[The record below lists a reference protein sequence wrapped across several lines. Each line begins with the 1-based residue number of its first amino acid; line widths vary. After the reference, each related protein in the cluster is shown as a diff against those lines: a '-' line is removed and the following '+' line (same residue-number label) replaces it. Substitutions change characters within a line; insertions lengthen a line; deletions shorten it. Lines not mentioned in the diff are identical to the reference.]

1 MPMSISRLK
10 LRRSWTCSPVKMIF
24 KKPSISGNIIK
35 EYSREKT
42 TMKEFMKKHPALED
56 TCDTVL
62 SLLSG
67 SFALLAVGFVWV
79 KELIDRKNS
88 KKD

>member
-1 MPMSISRLK
+1 MR
-10 LRRSWTCSPVKMIF
+10 
-24 KKPSISGNIIK
+24 
-35 EYSREKT
+35 
-42 TMKEFMKKHPALED
+42 EFMRKHPAMED

-67 SFALLAVGFVWV
+67 SFALLAVGFVWI
-79 KELIDRKNS
+79 KELIGRKKS

>member
-1 MPMSISRLK
+1 
-10 LRRSWTCSPVKMIF
+10 
-24 KKPSISGNIIK
+24 
-35 EYSREKT
+35 
-42 TMKEFMKKHPALED
+42 MKEFMKKHPALED

-67 SFALLAVGFVWV
+67 SFALLAVGIVWIR
-79 KELIDRKNS
+79 ELVSRKKN

>member
-1 MPMSISRLK
+1 
-10 LRRSWTCSPVKMIF
+10 
-24 KKPSISGNIIK
+24 
-35 EYSREKT
+35 
-42 TMKEFMKKHPALED
+42 MKEFMKKHPALED

-79 KELIDRKNS
+79 KELVGRKNEV
-88 KKD
+88 DHR

>member
-1 MPMSISRLK
+1 MGYEVGFTPLNLQTWKRGQVFYYLS
-10 LRRSWTCSPVKMIF
+10 
-24 KKPSISGNIIK
+24 
-35 EYSREKT
+35 
-42 TMKEFMKKHPALED
+42 KKHPALED

-67 SFALLAVGFVWV
+67 SFALLAVGFVWI
-79 KELIDRKNS
+79 KELVGRKKS

>member
-1 MPMSISRLK
+1 
-10 LRRSWTCSPVKMIF
+10 
-24 KKPSISGNIIK
+24 
-35 EYSREKT
+35 
-42 TMKEFMKKHPALED
+42 MKEFMKKHPALED
-56 TCDTVL
+56 TCDIVL

-79 KELIDRKNS
+79 RELIARKSN

>member
-1 MPMSISRLK
+1 
-10 LRRSWTCSPVKMIF
+10 
-24 KKPSISGNIIK
+24 
-35 EYSREKT
+35 
-42 TMKEFMKKHPALED
+42 MKEFMKKRPALED

-62 SLLSG
+62 SLLSC

-79 KELIDRKNS
+79 KELIDRKSN